1 MAEAH
6 IWDQNGVT
14 ALDQMIRKMKL
25 KGSFMAVQDLN
36 RESTNLF
43 ARIGIAPIG
52 AGEPTAN

>member
-14 ALDQMIRKMKL
+14 ALDQVIRKMKL
-25 KGSFMAVQDLN
+25 KGSFVEVQDLN

-43 ARIGIAPIG
+43 ARIGIAPIR
-52 AGEPTAN
+52 AGEPAN